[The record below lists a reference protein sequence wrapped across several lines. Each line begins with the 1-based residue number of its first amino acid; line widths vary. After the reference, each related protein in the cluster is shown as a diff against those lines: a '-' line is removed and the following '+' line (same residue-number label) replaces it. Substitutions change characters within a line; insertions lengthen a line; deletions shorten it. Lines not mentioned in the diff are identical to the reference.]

1 MEQNTTNPKTVKRI
15 ITWFI
20 YPDGLD
26 FTSMLTHETREK
38 AEEFFKTCH
47 FRESKRI
54 HVEVDVPVPDECHFE
69 YVKREV

>member
-26 FTSMLTHETREK
+26 FASAITHETREK

-47 FRESKRI
+47 HGDCKLI

-69 YVKREV
+69 FVKREV

>member
-20 YPDGLD
+20 FPDGLD
-26 FTSMLTHETREK
+26 FASMLTHETRKK
-38 AEEFFKTCH
+38 AEEFFKDCD
-47 FRESKRI
+47 FGDCKLI